1 MKKKRG
7 KDNEQQTD
15 APDAQ
20 AVFVERALSLKSVQE
35 LDLNTRCTTRDLR
48 RQLLK
53 HHAVLLGILDKNLQR
68 RFNPPLLE
76 ELHLDDTDRLIV
88 LSTE

>member
-1 MKKKRG
+1 MRSK
-7 KDNEQQTD
+7 Q
-15 APDAQ
+15 
-20 AVFVERALSLKSVQE
+20 
-35 LDLNTRCTTRDLR
+35 TRDLR

-53 HHAVLLGILDKNLQR
+53 HYAVLLGIRDKNLQS

-88 LSTE
+88 LGTK

>member
-1 MKKKRG
+1 MKKSGG
-7 KDNEQQTD
+7 KAMSSKQ
-15 APDAQ
+15 
-20 AVFVERALSLKSVQE
+20 
-35 LDLNTRCTTRDLR
+35 TRDLL

-53 HHAVLLGILDKNLQR
+53 HHAVLLGILDKNLQS

>member
-1 MKKKRG
+1 MSSK
-7 KDNEQQTD
+7 QT
-15 APDAQ
+15 
-20 AVFVERALSLKSVQE
+20 R
-35 LDLNTRCTTRDLR
+35 RMR

-53 HHAVLLGILDKNLQR
+53 HHAVLLGILDKNLQS